1 MIIFLFCK
9 FPGSLDLT
17 PVPQG
22 EVSKFIKANDI
33 ISPVALYQKFNSSDC
48 HGLVWTQ
55 FLAALN
61 IYLSGNSEISNDA
74 MSEFVWVTLSMQELC
89 KSNDIVLIKFD
100 DITDWIC

>member
-1 MIIFLFCK
+1 M
-9 FPGSLDLT
+9 DLT

-33 ISPVALYQKFNSSDC
+33 ISPVALYQKFNSSHC
-48 HGLVWTQ
+48 HGLVCTQ

-74 MSEFVWVTLSMQELC
+74 MSEFV
-89 KSNDIVLIKFD
+89 
-100 DITDWIC
+100 